1 MRRHRLEWSSPGYG
15 KLAGFCGHGNEPSSC
30 IECRWFPDL
39 LRKCWNLK
47 KDSAPWGYLVG
58 LFVWVFTLLGLDL
71 SAGGQKTREIFL
83 SLISGGYYVTL
94 LKNKIPH
101 NRHQCGSL
109 VVLFYSNYNSCLR
122 LKLQSLTYINPLK
135 PNRRP
140 LYLKTQSVPR
150 CKHFSSRL

>member
-1 MRRHRLEWSSPGYG
+1 M
-15 KLAGFCGHGNEPSSC
+15 
-30 IECRWFPDL
+30 
-39 LRKCWNLK
+39 K

-101 NRHQCGSL
+101 NRHQCESL
-109 VVLFYSNYNSCLR
+109 VVLFYSNYNSCLL

-135 PNRRP
+135 AEAQTALFKAPVRTA
-140 LYLKTQSVPR
+140 L
-150 CKHFSSRL
+150 